1 MEEWLGRP
9 RPRLEADAVLVVRLE
24 SDVSDGGESRD
35 VEERRNLE
43 GDLGL
48 NN

>member
-1 MEEWLGRP
+1 MEEWLGRL
-9 RPRLEADAVLVVRLE
+9 RLRFEVDVVLVVRLE
-24 SDVSDGGESRD
+24 LDVFDGGESRD

-43 GDLGL
+43 GDLGF